1 MAMYIA
7 DAAGHVMET
16 ITPGKKKK
24 GPALKFQAR
33 GGSKKEKK
41 TEAKEDVKVT
51 DIIEPRVEQIIA
63 IEETPA
69 PDEVPIVEEPDDDTE
84 QPMHPKKDGHA
95 L

>member
-33 GGSKKEKK
+33 GGSKK
-41 TEAKEDVKVT
+41 